1 MKPKIKYLIP
11 IILAILVLPIM
22 GIDSAQA
29 QGSAQAAIQAEVDR
43 TALSTDETLVLTV
56 TLYSSSLLD
65 APRPSLP
72 VLTGFNVVGSS
83 SSSQISIVNGDVTSV
98 VVYSYR
104 LQPYETGDL
113 VIEPISV
120 TIGGQTH
127 NTQRITVHVSQGTG
141 APASAP
147 APSNRQPANPP
158 ATPST
163 ELAGQD
169 LFVEAVIDNST
180 PYVGQ
185 QVVYTFRFYQASNLW
200 GQPGYESPTF
210 TGFWSEPQRDQ
221 QEYQVRA
228 GGRNYRVTEVNTILF
243 PSVIGP
249 VTIDPA
255 RLTTPGGLFR
265 SGQALQTKPVELNV
279 QPLPPD
285 APMGFDG
292 AVGQFTLAATV
303 EPTQGK
309 VNEPLTWKVTL
320 SGQGNV
326 SIAPDP
332 VWPETGGWRSFE
344 SQATVNTEIRDGQVV
359 GSRAYERLLVP
370 SAEGEFAIP
379 SLEYV
384 YFDPSTGQY
393 QTVRTEPIPVSIA
406 PGAAEAPPAPALPRP
421 GQKEAVE
428 QLADDIHHLKAAPS
442 SLSVAGEPVTA
453 SGLYWV
459 AWAFPV
465 LGAAGYFA
473 WQRRQRYWEK
483 NLGLARSSLAR
494 KKARKALAQARRQK
508 GDAYGAAGQIL
519 TDYLADKLDRPVA
532 GLTHQALAALLVEQ
546 GAGPD
551 LAERVEVLLVTSEL
565 GRFAPGA
572 DDPDHARSLLQEV
585 DILIATLERVL

>member
-1 MKPKIKYLIP
+1 MKPNIKYLIP
-11 IILAILVLPIM
+11 MILIILMLPVT
-22 GIDSAQA
+22 GIDSVQA
-29 QGSAQAAIQAEVDR
+29 QGAAQAAIQAEVDR
-43 TALSTDETLVLTV
+43 TALTTDETLLLTV
-56 TLYSSSLLD
+56 TLHSSSLLD

-113 VIEPISV
+113 EIEPISV

-127 NTQRITVHVSQGTG
+127 STEPITVHVSQGTG
-141 APASAP
+141 APAPAP
-147 APSNRQPANPP
+147 APSSRQPASPP
-158 ATPST
+158 ATTSM

-169 LFVEAVIDNST
+169 LFVEAAVDNPT

-185 QVVYTFRFYQASNLW
+185 QVVYTFRFYEASNLW
-200 GQPGYESPTF
+200 GQPGYEAPTF

-221 QEYQVRA
+221 QEYQVQAA
-228 GGRNYRVTEVNTILF
+228 GRIYRVTEVRTILF
-243 PSVIGP
+243 PSVVGP

-255 RLTTPGGLFR
+255 RLTIPGGLFR
-265 SGQALQTKPVELNV
+265 AGQTLQTKPVELNV
-279 QPLPPD
+279 QPLPPG
-285 APMGFDG
+285 APSGFDG
-292 AVGQFTLAATV
+292 AVGQFNLTATV
-303 EPTQGK
+303 EPTLGK
-309 VNEPLTWKVTL
+309 VDEPLTWQVTL
-320 SGQGNV
+320 SGRGNV

-332 VWPETGGWRSFE
+332 VWPEIDGWRSFE
-344 SQATVNTEIRDGQVV
+344 SQATVHSEIRDGQVV
-359 GSRAYERLLVP
+359 GSRTYERLLVP
-370 SAEGEFAIP
+370 SLEGESVIP

-393 QTVRTEPIPVSIA
+393 HSVRSEPISVSIT
-406 PGAAEAPPAPALPRP
+406 PGATGAPPATAPPRP
-421 GQKEAVE
+421 GQKETVE
-428 QLADDIHHLKAAPS
+428 QLADDIHHLKAVPS
-442 SLSVAGEPVTA
+442 SLGVVEEPVTA
-453 SGLYWV
+453 SGLYWA

-483 NLGLARSSLAR
+483 NLGLARSSQAR
-494 KKARKALAQARRQK
+494 KKARRALAQARRRK
-508 GDAYGAAGQIL
+508 GDAYGATGQIL

-532 GLTHQALAALLVEQ
+532 GLTHQALAELLVEQ
-546 GAGPD
+546 GASPD

-572 DDPDHARSLLQEV
+572 DDPDHARSLLQEM
-585 DILIATLERVL
+585 DILIVAVERVL